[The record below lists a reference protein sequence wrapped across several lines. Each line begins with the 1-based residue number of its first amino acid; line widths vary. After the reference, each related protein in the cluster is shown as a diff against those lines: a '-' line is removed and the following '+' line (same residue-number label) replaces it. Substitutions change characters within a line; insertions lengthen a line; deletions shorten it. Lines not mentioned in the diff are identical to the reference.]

1 MTERDYGAIAR
12 DAAYSFGRLVGR
24 GAKAG
29 HHQLEVFLGGP
40 DRTKVI
46 LILAAVLGL
55 SGADAATVG
64 AAATELTKA
73 LHISQADI
81 GLLVAVT
88 SLVAAAASVPFGVL
102 ADKAPRTRTLG
113 VTIFL
118 WGAVMLWSA
127 TASSFGHLLASRAV
141 LGVVTAA
148 AGPIVASLVG
158 DLFGGDER
166 GRIYGYIL
174 TGEMVG
180 GGVGFAVTG
189 DVAAL
194 SWRAAFV
201 ILAIPA
207 FLLAWSVI
215 RLPEPARTGGRGR
228 RPGRSPDGAPPFRP
242 GPWTPPPDDSPPG
255 AARGTYR
262 PSSTGPLP
270 VGPPGGRPTPPGGSP
285 TPPPAGSTPPPRGSP
300 PPVPPAFDA
309 PQPENEAQALARERG
324 LRPEPAPVGGDPA
337 RMRIADATRYIFA
350 IRTNVILII
359 ASACGYFFLAGI
371 QTFGVEYVEKQY
383 RVNTLLANPVMIVIG
398 LGAVAGVLT
407 GGTLGD
413 ALLRKRYLNA
423 RVMSSAVPAAVS
435 VVLFLPAILTRS
447 LVTAVPYL
455 TGAAFFLS
463 VQQAPIN
470 AARLDIMPAPLWG
483 RAEGYRSA
491 IRTAAQALAP
501 PVFGFLADVIGRGG
515 NVRGGLEWAFL
526 LMLIP
531 LAAGAV
537 LLFRALSSYPQD
549 VANATGA

>member
-285 TPPPAGSTPPPRGSP
+285 TPPPAGSTPP
-300 PPVPPAFDA
+300 
-309 PQPENEAQALARERG
+309 
-324 LRPEPAPVGGDPA
+324 
-337 RMRIADATRYIFA
+337 
-350 IRTNVILII
+350 
-359 ASACGYFFLAGI
+359 
-371 QTFGVEYVEKQY
+371 
-383 RVNTLLANPVMIVIG
+383 
-398 LGAVAGVLT
+398 
-407 GGTLGD
+407 
-413 ALLRKRYLNA
+413 
-423 RVMSSAVPAAVS
+423 
-435 VVLFLPAILTRS
+435 
-447 LVTAVPYL
+447 
-455 TGAAFFLS
+455 
-463 VQQAPIN
+463 
-470 AARLDIMPAPLWG
+470 
-483 RAEGYRSA
+483 
-491 IRTAAQALAP
+491 
-501 PVFGFLADVIGRGG
+501 
-515 NVRGGLEWAFL
+515 
-526 LMLIP
+526 
-531 LAAGAV
+531 
-537 LLFRALSSYPQD
+537 
-549 VANATGA
+549 

>member
-64 AAATELTKA
+64 ASATELTKA
-73 LHISQADI
+73 LHISQTDI

-113 VTIFL
+113 ITIFL
-118 WGAVMLWSA
+118 WGGVMLWSA
-127 TASSFGHLLASRAV
+127 TASSFGRLLLSRAV

-180 GGVGFAVTG
+180 GGIGFAVTG

-194 SWRAAFV
+194 SWRAAFLL
-201 ILAIPA
+201 LAIPA
-207 FLLAWSVI
+207 FLLAWFVV
-215 RLPEPARTGGRGR
+215 RLPEPSRTGRGGQ
-228 RPGRSPDGAPPFRP
+228 RPQPLPKAARPTPPTSTP
-242 GPWTPPPDDSPPG
+242 SDTASGIWTPPADDLQKG
-255 AARGTYR
+255 AVRGSYR
-262 PSSTGPLP
+262 SSTTGPLP
-270 VGPPGGRPTPPGGSP
+270 QLPAARSDH
-285 TPPPAGSTPPPRGSP
+285 PPPAGGPPPLAG
-300 PPVPPAFDA
+300 AAA
-309 PQPENEAQALARERG
+309 PFVAGEPENEAQALARERG
-324 LRPEPAPVGGDPA
+324 LRPQPVPVGGDPA
-337 RMRIADATRYIFA
+337 RMGLLDATRYIFA
-350 IRTNVILII
+350 IKTNVTLIL
-359 ASACGYFFLAGI
+359 AGAFGYFFLAGI

-383 RVNTLLANPVMIVIG
+383 KVNTLLANPVMIVIG
-398 LGAVAGVLT
+398 IGAVAGVLT
-407 GGTLGD
+407 GGSLGD
-413 ALLRKRYLNA
+413 SLLRKRYLNGRIMA
-423 RVMSSAVPAAVS
+423 SAIAAGMSVF
-435 VVLFLPAILTRS
+435 LFVPAILTRG

-455 TGAAFFLS
+455 TAAAFFLS
-463 VQQAPIN
+463 VQQAPMN
-470 AARLDIMPAPLWG
+470 AARLDIMPAALWG

-501 PVFGFLADVIGRGG
+501 PVFGFLADLIGRNG

-526 LMLIP
+526 LMLFP
-531 LAAGAV
+531 LAAGAL
-537 LLFRALSSYPQD
+537 LLFRALRSYPQD
-549 VANATGA
+549 VANAAGM